1 MGTHRLATPKH
12 NNMKVLIL
20 ASALVAC
27 AYAEAD
33 ADALYYGAY
42 GAYGG
47 AALGY
52 PYAYARGYAAGYA
65 APVVAAA
72 PAVAAVRTVAAAP
85 VVAAAPAVAAVRTVA
100 APVIAKSAPL
110 VAAAPVVAKAAPVI
124 AAAPVVAKAA
134 PVVAEVRAAVPTV
147 TSSQFHSQDEDKN
160 YSFGYSNINSARQES
175 GNALTGVVGSYSD
188 GFRTYNYVA
197 DGLGFRHI

>member
-1 MGTHRLATPKH
+1 MP
-12 NNMKVLIL
+12 M
-20 ASALVAC
+20 LV
-27 AYAEAD
+27 D
-33 ADALYYGAY
+33 
-42 GAYGG
+42 
-47 AALGY
+47 
-52 PYAYARGYAAGYA
+52 AAGYA

-72 PAVAAVRTVAAAP
+72 PAVAAVRTVATAP

-100 APVIAKSAPL
+100 APVIAKSTPL
-110 VAAAPVVAKAAPVI
+110 V

-147 TSSQFHSQDEDKN
+147 TSSQFHSQDEEKN

>member
-1 MGTHRLATPKH
+1 MGHRLATPKH

-100 APVIAKSAPL
+100 APV
-110 VAAAPVVAKAAPVI
+110 
-124 AAAPVVAKAA
+124 VAKAA

-160 YSFGYSNINSARQES
+160 YSFGYSNINSARHES

>member
-1 MGTHRLATPKH
+1 MG
-12 NNMKVLIL
+12 
-20 ASALVAC
+20 
-27 AYAEAD
+27 
-33 ADALYYGAY
+33 
-42 GAYGG
+42 
-47 AALGY
+47 
-52 PYAYARGYAAGYA
+52 
-65 APVVAAA
+65 
-72 PAVAAVRTVAAAP
+72 VAAAP

-110 VAAAPVVAKAAPVI
+110 V

>member
-1 MGTHRLATPKH
+1 MGHRLATPKH

-33 ADALYYGAY
+33 ADALFYGAY

-85 VVAAAPAVAAVRTVA
+85 VVAAAPAVAD
-100 APVIAKSAPL
+100 
-110 VAAAPVVAKAAPVI
+110 
-124 AAAPVVAKAA
+124 
-134 PVVAEVRAAVPTV
+134 VRAAVPTV